1 MYEKVRSWDNQWK
14 LRSGKRDRFEKVVP
28 DQHFKNAMPHSA
40 LCMMLNLAGLK
51 TFSCMNFKCF
61 DLYLMTGNLYMPLS
75 GDGFVRGPAK
85 SMHIH
90 WNLLSLFC
98 RRKRRFPSTTWRS
111 GWSRVCVC
119 NQLGLS
125 LASLCHLFIRRQFS
139 CRLCFP
145 QWKLCCF
152 CLCYNGEQV
161 ISFPTLAGPSLTHS
175 DL

>member
-90 WNLLSLFC
+90 
-98 RRKRRFPSTTWRS
+98 
-111 GWSRVCVC
+111 
-119 NQLGLS
+119 
-125 LASLCHLFIRRQFS
+125 
-139 CRLCFP
+139 
-145 QWKLCCF
+145 
-152 CLCYNGEQV
+152 
-161 ISFPTLAGPSLTHS
+161 
-175 DL
+175 